1 MTPLRIVRRIASTLV
16 IGGHFTVDTLQGG
29 TSMKTILVAAAVL
42 MAMTAPAFAKHC
54 PKDVKII
61 DQALPKATGLNET
74 QIAEVKALRDKGA
87 AFHKSKKHG
96 EAIKALH
103 AATKILGVKPY
114 MPM

>member
-1 MTPLRIVRRIASTLV
+1 
-16 IGGHFTVDTLQGG
+16 
-29 TSMKTILVAAAVL
+29 MKTILVAAAVV
-42 MAMTAPAFAKHC
+42 MAITSSPALAKHC

-61 DQALPKATGLNET
+61 DQALPKATGLSKT
-74 QIAEVKALRDKGA
+74 QMAEVKALRDKGA
-87 AFHKSKKHG
+87 ALHKSKKHG